1 MVQANQEEM
10 KKALQ
15 TGTTTVGLVGEDG
28 IVFAA
33 DKRATM
39 GTFIASKDIDKIHMI
54 DDRIAITIA
63 GSVGDAQMLI
73 RWLRVELLKYRHDN
87 EKNISVEAAATLLAN
102 ILSNSKYLPFWIQ
115 IIMGGCDERPRL
127 FSIDM
132 VGGVTEETK
141 TSTGSGSPVAFGVI
155 DTNYKKGM
163 KTAELIP
170 IAVKS
175 VLAAMGRDSA
185 TGEFIDVITI
195 TKDGHRKLGREEIEK
210 LIKAF

>member
-54 DDRIAITIA
+54 DERIAITIA

-115 IIMGGCDERPRL
+115 IIMGGCDEKPRL

-132 VGGVTEETK
+132 VGGVTEEIK
-141 TSTGSGSPVAFGVI
+141 TSTGSGSPIAFGVI
-155 DTNYKKGM
+155 DTNFKKGM

-175 VLAAMGRDSA
+175 VWTAMGRDSA

-195 TKDGHRKLGREEIEK
+195 TKDGHRKLGHDEIEK

>member
-1 MVQANQEEM
+1 MDAVSSDEM

-15 TGTTTVGLVGEDG
+15 TGTTTVGLVAGDG

-39 GTFIASKDIDKIHMI
+39 GTFIASKDIDKIYMI
-54 DDRIAITIA
+54 DDHIAITIA

-73 RWLRVELLKYRHDN
+73 RWLRVEMLKYRHDN
-87 EKNISVEAAATLLAN
+87 EKKISVEAAATLLAN
-102 ILSNSKYLPFWIQ
+102 ILSNSKYVPFWIQ
-115 IIMGGCDERPRL
+115 ILMGGCDEKPRL

-141 TSTGSGSPVAFGVI
+141 TSTGSGSPIAFGVI
-155 DTNYKKGM
+155 DTNYNKDM
-163 KTAELIP
+163 KVSELIP

-175 VLAAMGRDSA
+175 VWAAMGRDSA

-195 TKDGHRKLGREEIEK
+195 TKDGYRKLQKEEIEK
-210 LIKAF
+210 LIKVF